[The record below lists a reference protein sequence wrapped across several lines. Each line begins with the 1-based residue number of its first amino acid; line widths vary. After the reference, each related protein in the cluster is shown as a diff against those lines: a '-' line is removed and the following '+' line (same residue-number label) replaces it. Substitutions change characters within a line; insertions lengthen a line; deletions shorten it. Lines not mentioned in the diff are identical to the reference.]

1 MITETLQPSAARSM
15 PVHVAATGSL
25 ADWGVRAPRYAL
37 VVIFLWFGALK
48 FTDYEASGVAPLI
61 MNSPLVMWLHGV
73 FGIAGAAHFLGVYE
87 LATGLLIAA
96 RRWQPRLAVVG
107 GAMAVLT
114 FLVTLS
120 FLFTTPGVVQP
131 GYSAL
136 ALSAMPGQFLLK
148 DLVLLSVSFMVMVT
162 ALADARMAR

>member
-1 MITETLQPSAARSM
+1 MITETLQS
-15 PVHVAATGSL
+15 TGRTVPAPAIERGNL
-25 ADWGVRAPRYAL
+25 ADWGARLPRYAL

-48 FTDYEASGVAPLI
+48 FTDYEASGIAPLV

-73 FGIAGAAHFLGVYE
+73 FGIAGTSQLIGVYE
-87 LATGLLIAA
+87 LATALLIAA
-96 RRWQPRLAVVG
+96 RRWQPRLAVIG

-120 FLFTTPGVVQP
+120 FMFSTPGVVQP
-131 GYSAL
+131 GYGPL

-148 DLVLLSVSFMVMVT
+148 DLVLLGVSFWIMT
-162 ALADARMAR
+162 AALAEVRLRR